1 MGVSRQGRVQRP
13 ARTSGRLGDRRSSS
27 HALRVSRAWLARHVR
42 AGIAGADSRTGSR
55 PVPGAPRPILPRCAG
70 FTGGTRISWEP
81 GGNSRGPPSGSWTK
95 TRGPAPAGTAL
106 CGAASTPSRLRLA
119 RRRFLPRLARL
130 HVIPRGAWASRC
142 GVAEPLQHPPTAC
155 AMHRPNAHVVGDS
168 SPAGTRIGSF
178 HTPGYPFRPG
188 HARPRRT
195 TGVLR
200 EALPRRP
207 RGARSRCSVSHT
219 LCAFREAR
227 AHLVGD
233 REHARTC
240 VIAPCPQPGRSCLT
254 RLARFTGRTLASWN
268 TAACAEE

>member
-27 HALRVSRAWLARHVR
+27 HALRVSQAWLARHVR

-81 GGNSRGPPSGSWTK
+81 GGNSCGPPPGSWTK
-95 TRGPAPAGTAL
+95 TRGPTPAGTAL

-155 AMHRPNAHVVGDS
+155 AMHRPNADVVGDS

-188 HARPRRT
+188 HA
-195 TGVLR
+195 LS
-200 EALPRRP
+200 AAHDRRP
-207 RGARSRCSVSHT
+207 TGGAAPAATRGPVPLLRISHT
-219 LCAFREAR
+219 LRVPGGSR
-227 AHLVGD
+227 DLVGD

-240 VIAPCPQPGRSCLT
+240 VIAPCPQPGRELSHTSCAVHRANS
-254 RLARFTGRTLASWN
+254 RLV
-268 TAACAEE
+268 